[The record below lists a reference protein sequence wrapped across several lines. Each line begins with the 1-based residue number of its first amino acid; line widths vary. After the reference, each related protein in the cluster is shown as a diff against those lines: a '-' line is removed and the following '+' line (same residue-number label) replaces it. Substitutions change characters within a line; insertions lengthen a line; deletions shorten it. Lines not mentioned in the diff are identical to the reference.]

1 MPDVDEAGPIGARRL
16 HNPRLNQGSAF
27 PLTDCQALR
36 IKRLLPPVAQQ
47 VSEADLGVGLID
59 PPSSNILNVSLHT
72 AGRVAAYVFD
82 HDLAGIPRPDDID
95 AHIRAT
101 VYKPFYPGGA

>member
-1 MPDVDEAGPIGARRL
+1 MLA
-16 HNPRLNQGSAF
+16 
-27 PLTDCQALR
+27 T
-36 IKRLLPPVAQQ
+36 VANRVTEEMFIIAVRAVAEQ
-47 VSEADLGVGLID
+47 VSKPNLAVGLIY
-59 PPSSNILNVSLHT
+59 PPTSNILNASLHT

-101 VYKPFYPGGA
+101 AYKPVYPDAA